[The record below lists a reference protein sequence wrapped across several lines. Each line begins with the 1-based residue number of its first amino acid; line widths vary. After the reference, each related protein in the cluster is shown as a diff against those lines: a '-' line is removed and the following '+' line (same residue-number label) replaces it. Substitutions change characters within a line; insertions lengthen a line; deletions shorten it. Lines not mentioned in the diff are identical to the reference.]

1 MYFCRKISLTTFK
14 LIHYA
19 NIGSVL
25 KNSGYLL
32 QDVVT
37 EIFQIAEEMT
47 EKLKKTWKWLYI
59 MISET
64 DNDYSGPNYPGTVHC
79 CNQTLQSQ
87 VHTTMVGTALQWGQ
101 VLLQSKTFKKL
112 EFKMF
117 IVWNM
122 SCLFSVFSSA
132 WAEFSFCLKFNLE
145 RRPDFRRKY
154 KESSFKS
161 SIRA

>member
-1 MYFCRKISLTTFK
+1 
-14 LIHYA
+14 
-19 NIGSVL
+19 
-25 KNSGYLL
+25 
-32 QDVVT
+32 
-37 EIFQIAEEMT
+37 
-47 EKLKKTWKWLYI
+47 

-161 SIRA
+161 SIRAYTLKHVINDLFYVLFTFVFAQMIGRYWEKRITYLKFRRQKGQQRYWGFQW